1 MICHD
6 HLRKAT
12 ANGIRAF
19 AAVTT
24 QLVEE
29 ARQRHDCYPIATAA
43 LGRTMTGALLLA
55 ANLKTEE
62 SITIRVDG
70 KGPLGAIIADAR
82 ADGTVRGYV
91 KNPHTDLPL
100 RAGKLDVGG
109 AVGVG
114 ELYITRFT
122 GLKEPFTGSTPLVSG
137 EVAEDITH
145 YLYHSEQTPSTLSLG
160 VLIKPDLSVASAGG
174 LMIQALPGADDQ
186 ALASIEA
193 NLAAMPLLSQFIAEG
208 QDAETILQFVFAGLP
223 ATIYSSQNLAF
234 QCSCSRD
241 RVINA
246 LLSLGYAE
254 LSEVANDGKAE
265 LTCHFCNQKYHFT
278 LQDLENLLETLK
290 NESGPPV

>member
-12 ANGIRAF
+12 ANGVRAF

-29 ARQRHDCYPIATAA
+29 ARLRHDCLPTATAA
-43 LGRTMTGALLLA
+43 LGRTMTGALILA
-55 ANLKTEE
+55 ANLKTDE

-70 KGPLGAIIADAR
+70 KGPLGTIIADAR

-100 RAGKLDVGG
+100 REGKLDVGK
-109 AVGVG
+109 AVGTG

-122 GLKEPFTGSTPLVSG
+122 GLREPFTGSTPLVSG
-137 EVAEDITH
+137 EIAEDITH

-193 NLAAMPLLSQFIAEG
+193 NLAVMPPLSQFIAEG

-223 ATIYSSQNLAF
+223 TTIYSSQNLAF

-241 RVINA
+241 KVISA
-246 LLSLGYAE
+246 LLSLGHVELAE
-254 LSEVANDGKAE
+254 IAKDGKAE

-278 LQDLENLLETLK
+278 YPDLADLLVSLQNK
-290 NESGPPV
+290 